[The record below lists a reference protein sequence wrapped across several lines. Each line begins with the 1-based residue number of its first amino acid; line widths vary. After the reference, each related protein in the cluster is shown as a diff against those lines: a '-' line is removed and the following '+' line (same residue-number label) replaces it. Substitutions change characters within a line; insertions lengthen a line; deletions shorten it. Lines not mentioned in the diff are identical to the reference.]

1 MCPDSHGFA
10 TIGPN
15 RPASDSACTQT
26 PMELRIFSHQKYDA
40 RRAIAALALG
50 PLLLSRPALAQFSVV
65 LGRTELPGHSAP
77 KSGGLFP
84 EQRWILQLSIA
95 VDLRCV
101 PDLLKTNRQ
110 RAPRQMW
117 NDVERPLHVLANLVI
132 AVGFVPGFL
141 DGEWSGA
148 PAAVRH
154 DRVRAHES
162 AARGR
167 VDGVSLG
174 HAQGKQ
180 KRTSCRER

>member
-1 MCPDSHGFA
+1 MASPRSAPIGRRRTQPVRKRQWNLGFSRIRNMTHGE
-10 TIGPN
+10 
-15 RPASDSACTQT
+15 R
-26 PMELRIFSHQKYDA
+26 LRRWLWDPQ
-40 RRAIAALALG
+40 
-50 PLLLSRPALAQFSVV
+50 LLSRPALAQFSVV

-84 EQRWILQLSIA
+84 EQRWVLQLSIA

-132 AVGFVPGFL
+132 AVGLVPGFL

-154 DRVRAHES
+154 DRVRAHKS
-162 AARGR
+162 AARR
-167 VDGVSLG
+167 RIDGVSLG
-174 HAQGKQ
+174 YAQGKQ

>member
-1 MCPDSHGFA
+1 M
-10 TIGPN
+10 
-15 RPASDSACTQT
+15 
-26 PMELRIFSHQKYDA
+26 
-40 RRAIAALALG
+40 
-50 PLLLSRPALAQFSVV
+50 
-65 LGRTELPGHSAP
+65 
-77 KSGGLFP
+77 
-84 EQRWILQLSIA
+84 SIA
-95 VDLRCV
+95 VDLRRV
-101 PDLLKTNRQ
+101 PDRLKTNRQ

-167 VDGVSLG
+167 IDGVSLG

-180 KRTSCRER
+180 NATCGGSARGAPPFAGIRVEAAGRVWMPCAREGQRPLETENARGSARARDRHRRPRRLLAAWGASAPRARSGGAG

>member
-1 MCPDSHGFA
+1 MWAPLAWAFVRYGSDDAQLDRILAPD
-10 TIGPN
+10 
-15 RPASDSACTQT
+15 Q
-26 PMELRIFSHQKYDA
+26 
-40 RRAIAALALG
+40 
-50 PLLLSRPALAQFSVV
+50 
-65 LGRTELPGHSAP
+65 P

-95 VDLRCV
+95 VDLRRV
-101 PDLLKTNRQ
+101 PDPLKTNRQ

-117 NDVERPLHVLANLVI
+117 NDVVRPLHVLADLVI

-162 AARGR
+162 
-167 VDGVSLG
+167 
-174 HAQGKQ
+174 
-180 KRTSCRER
+180 